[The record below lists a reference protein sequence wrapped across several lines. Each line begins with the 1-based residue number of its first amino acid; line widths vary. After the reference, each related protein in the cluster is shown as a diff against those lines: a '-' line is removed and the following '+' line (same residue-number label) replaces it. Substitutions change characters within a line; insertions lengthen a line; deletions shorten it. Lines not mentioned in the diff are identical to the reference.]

1 MTSHVHV
8 TDQATQSVAADD
20 IPSGH
25 KPRHTRGGSVKRRST
40 DDLEQREERKKMSF
54 DSFFNF
60 CSYVLAYEQQLASVN
75 VHHPPQTQLNGHVDP
90 NLKSLSHSSTSS
102 LNSAPP
108 TSSLNSAPPTSSLNA
123 APPTSSLNA
132 APPTSS
138 LNSAGESSYST
149 SPNSAHSSG
158 DDSGDDYISGSPPSE
173 AESKLEYTSDDESW
187 NIVTCFC
194 RRPFAGR
201 PMIECSKCQTWIHL
215 YCAKIRKDQVPEVYT
230 CPKCRTSST
239 SKKDRPH
246 KSL

>member
-8 TDQATQSVAADD
+8 TDQATQSVSAED

-40 DDLEQREERKKMSF
+40 DEGDQQEEKKKMSF

-60 CSYVLAYEQQLASVN
+60 CSYVLAYEQQLASIN
-75 VHHPPQTQLNGHVDP
+75 GHPLSQTQPKGHLDANP
-90 NLKSLSHSSTSS
+90 NSLSHSTTSS

-108 TSSLNSAPPTSSLNA
+108 TSSLNS
-123 APPTSSLNA
+123 

-158 DDSGDDYISGSPPSE
+158 DDSGDDYITGSPPSPSE

-215 YCAKIRKDQVPEVYT
+215 YCAKIKKDQVPDVYT
-230 CPKCRTSST
+230 CPKCRTSSN
-239 SKKDRPH
+239 KKDRPH